1 MSYKY
6 TTQYKIILYNIIF
19 YNIIVFL
26 YNIKFDNEND
36 ITINKFYCKMI

>member
-19 YNIIVFL
+19 YNII
-26 YNIKFDNEND
+26 END
-36 ITINKFYCKMI
+36 IKINKFYCKINDLID